1 MDDRKRLGLRIKH
14 LRKIRGYTQ
23 EQLAEVVDINAKYL
37 SSVERGEENPTLD
50 LLLRLAGG
58 LKVDPH
64 ELFQL
69 EYEGERSQRL
79 RKKLEGLVA
88 RVKEE
93 DLPRIVRILEVL
105 LH

>member
-1 MDDRKRLGLRIKH
+1 M
-14 LRKIRGYTQ
+14 
-23 EQLAEVVDINAKYL
+23 
-37 SSVERGEENPTLD
+37 D

-64 ELFQL
+64 DLFQL
-69 EYEGERSQRL
+69 EYEGERAQRL

-88 RVKEE
+88 EVKEE
-93 DLPRIVRILEVL
+93 DLPRVVRLLEVL